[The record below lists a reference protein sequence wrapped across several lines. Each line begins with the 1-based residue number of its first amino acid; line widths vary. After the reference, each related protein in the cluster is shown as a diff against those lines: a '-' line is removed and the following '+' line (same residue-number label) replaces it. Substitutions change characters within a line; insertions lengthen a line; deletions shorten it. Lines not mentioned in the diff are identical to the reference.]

1 MFLNWSENALIEY
14 LATSKTTLLGL
25 RKRTKMVF
33 ITMSWLE
40 ILENFRTI
48 NHINYIMGY
57 KTIKTICKPCLR
69 RTKNK
74 SCSKTPQ
81 DVLNCSDFMMLEGKN
96 KMLTKVAWVKSKQ
109 TNFHAYISWI
119 YQHPHHDPYTFST
132 FSLHHSKL
140 SLQMYLILF
149 INHNTTTSASTCAS
163 KQPKLKG

>member
-1 MFLNWSENALIEY
+1 LFLNWSENALIEY

-81 DVLNCSDFMMLEGKN
+81 DVLNCSDFMMLEREK
-96 KMLTKVAWVKSKQ
+96 TKCSQK
-109 TNFHAYISWI
+109 
-119 YQHPHHDPYTFST
+119 
-132 FSLHHSKL
+132 
-140 SLQMYLILF
+140 
-149 INHNTTTSASTCAS
+149 
-163 KQPKLKG
+163 